1 MSLRPPAALPIR
13 YLCLGLAALAMLVGL
28 VALAGQWWVES
39 HNQTTLTKPQVAA
52 HLVNLAWNGMRNLQ
66 PKPVLR
72 VAENPLPP
80 VEDAEWAAIV
90 QMGES

>member
-1 MSLRPPAALPIR
+1 
-13 YLCLGLAALAMLVGL
+13 MLVGL

-66 PKPVLR
+66 PQPVLR
-72 VAENPLPP
+72 VSEAPP
-80 VEDAEWAAIV
+80 ADAAQA
-90 QMGES
+90 